1 MTSPRPAPLIY
12 KRGVAETVRI
22 RYQQYSLDERR
33 NWCVFMY
40 PGISAPAEISGFL
53 CVVPQRQAQTYKRTK
68 EEFSLLSD
76 LYCRKQEKVPAPQ
89 SAAESEE
96 KKMSDKTK
104 KLTSGA
110 MLCAIAYVVMV
121 IGRVPVILFLK
132 YDPKDVIITLGGL
145 IWGPGMACIVSAV
158 VSLIEMFTV
167 SDTGIIGCIMNF
179 ISTCSF
185 ACTAAF
191 IYKKKRTLA
200 GAVVG
205 LLTGAVVMTA
215 VMLLWNYLIT
225 PLYMEATREQIVSM
239 LPTVFLPFNLLKA
252 GLNAAFT
259 FLLYR
264 PVITGLRK
272 AGLVETSGSGKSK
285 RIPWGLVFV
294 AVRIIITCVLFIL
307 SMNGII

>member
-1 MTSPRPAPLIY
+1 M
-12 KRGVAETVRI
+12 
-22 RYQQYSLDERR
+22 
-33 NWCVFMY
+33 N
-40 PGISAPAEISGFL
+40 
-53 CVVPQRQAQTYKRTK
+53 
-68 EEFSLLSD
+68 
-76 LYCRKQEKVPAPQ
+76 
-89 SAAESEE
+89 
-96 KKMSDKTK
+96 DKTK

-272 AGLVETSGSGKSK
+272 AGLVESSGSGKSK
-285 RIPWGLVFV
+285 RIPWGLIFV
-294 AVRIIITCVLFIL
+294 AVMIIITCVLFIL
-307 SMNGII
+307 SLNGII

>member
-1 MTSPRPAPLIY
+1 
-12 KRGVAETVRI
+12 
-22 RYQQYSLDERR
+22 
-33 NWCVFMY
+33 
-40 PGISAPAEISGFL
+40 
-53 CVVPQRQAQTYKRTK
+53 
-68 EEFSLLSD
+68 
-76 LYCRKQEKVPAPQ
+76 
-89 SAAESEE
+89 
-96 KKMSDKTK
+96 MSNNTK

-145 IWGPGMACIVSAV
+145 IWGPGMSCIVSAV

-200 GAVVG
+200 GAVIG
-205 LLTGAVVMTA
+205 LVAGSITMVL

-225 PLYMEATREQIVSM
+225 PLYMDTTREAVAAM

-264 PVITGLRK
+264 PVVTGLRK
-272 AGLVETSGSGKSK
+272 AGLVEASTGSKSK
-285 RIPWGLVFV
+285 KMPWGLVFV
-294 AVRIIITCVLFIL
+294 AVMIIITCVLFIL
-307 SMNGII
+307 SLNGII